1 MTDDDQYRM
10 DPRGRG
16 GRRGGDETIA
26 QPLPVRRPRPA
37 ARPQGGAGDSTRMM
51 PSGPRG
57 GAQQPAARPA
67 SGRPY
72 ADPHGGGRGYD
83 GGGYDGGRG
92 YDGGG
97 YDRPP
102 NRPEQPQRPAGRAP
116 RRRRRWPRV
125 LAAFVVIVGLWAGLL
140 LWAGLAAWHKVARVD
155 AIPTGDQPAAGK
167 GTNVLLVGS
176 DSRAGLTSAQAKAL
190 RTGGSNITGSRTD
203 SIMVLHMPDSG
214 EPTLVSIPRDT
225 YVQIPGHRANKI
237 NAAFSYGPQVL
248 VQTVENVTGLRIEH
262 YMEIGFGGFAGIV
275 DSVGGVRMCLP
286 KAMDDTYAHI
296 NLPAGCQNLSGANAL
311 GYVRSRHVDATS
323 DLARVK
329 RQREFLAALT
339 KKVASPGNL
348 LVPWRLKNVGESG
361 AQGLAVEN
369 GMHSWTALR
378 ILWTLKKIGNGGN
391 SVQVPIANAAYPT
404 SAGEAVLWDKTK
416 AAALFDALNHDR
428 SPDVAP

>member
-1 MTDDDQYRM
+1 MTDDDGYRI
-10 DPRGRG
+10 DPRTQG
-16 GRRGGDETIA
+16 GRQRRDETIA
-26 QPLPVRRPRPA
+26 QPLPVRRPRA
-37 ARPQGGAGDSTRMM
+37 AAVPPRQDEDSTRVM
-51 PSGPRG
+51 PTGPRQPG
-57 GAQQPAARPA
+57 RRYDDGRNYQQ
-67 SGRPY
+67 
-72 ADPHGGGRGYD
+72 
-83 GGGYDGGRG
+83 
-92 YDGGG
+92 
-97 YDRPP
+97 PP
-102 NRPEQPQRPAGRAP
+102 NRPSRPTPPPRSADRP
-116 RRRRRWPRV
+116 PRRRRRRWPRV
-125 LAAFVVIVGLWAGLL
+125 LAVLIVVVGLWAGLL
-140 LWAGLAAWHKVARVD
+140 LWAGLAAWNKVARVD
-155 AIPTGDQPAAGK
+155 AIPTSDQPAAGK

-176 DSRAGLTSAQAKAL
+176 DSRAGLTSAEAKKL

-203 SIMVLHMPDSG
+203 SIMVLHMPASG

-237 NAAFSYGPQVL
+237 NAAFSFGPKVL
-248 VQTVENVTGLRIEH
+248 VQTVENATGLRIEH

-275 DSVGGVRMCLP
+275 DSVGGVQMCLP

-378 ILWTLKKIGNGGN
+378 ILWTLKKIGSGGN

-404 SAGEAVLWDKTK
+404 SAGEAVLWDHAK
-416 AAALFDALNHDR
+416 AKALFDALNNDR
-428 SPDVAP
+428 SPTVAP

>member
-1 MTDDDQYRM
+1 MPTG
-10 DPRGRG
+10 PRSG
-16 GRRGGDETIA
+16 A
-26 QPLPVRRPRPA
+26 RPQA
-37 ARPQGGAGDSTRMM
+37 ARPQ
-51 PSGPRG
+51 
-57 GAQQPAARPA
+57 AARPQA
-67 SGRPY
+67 ARPY
-72 ADPHGGGRGYD
+72 ADPRAGGSAYDGRGRGYD
-83 GGGYDGGRG
+83 GGGYDQ
-92 YDGGG
+92 
-97 YDRPP
+97 PP
-102 NRPEQPQRPAGRAP
+102 NRPAQPQRPAGRAP

-125 LAAFVVIVGLWAGLL
+125 LAAFVVVVALWAGLL

-155 AIPTGDQPAAGK
+155 AIPTGNQPAAGK

-237 NAAFSYGPQVL
+237 NAAFAFGPKVL

-275 DSVGGVRMCLP
+275 DSVGGVQMCLP
-286 KAMDDTYAHI
+286 KAMNDTYAHI

-378 ILWTLKKIGNGGN
+378 ILWTLKKIGSGGN
-391 SVQVPIANAAYPT
+391 SVQVPIANAAYQT
-404 SAGEAVLWDKTK
+404 SVGEAVLWDQTRSR
-416 AAALFDALNHDR
+416 ALFDALNNDR
-428 SPDVAP
+428 SPNVAP